1 MKDKSFVFSEYLFF
15 YLEKK
20 KTKARK
26 VQTNSRNVTYKYSV
40 TWFTDAYERKMFMR
54 AQYA

>member
-20 KTKARK
+20 KQKL
-26 VQTNSRNVTYKYSV
+26 VKYRQIPETSHINI
-40 TWFTDAYERKMFMR
+40 R
-54 AQYA
+54 

>member
-1 MKDKSFVFSEYLFF
+1 MKEKSFVFSEYLFF